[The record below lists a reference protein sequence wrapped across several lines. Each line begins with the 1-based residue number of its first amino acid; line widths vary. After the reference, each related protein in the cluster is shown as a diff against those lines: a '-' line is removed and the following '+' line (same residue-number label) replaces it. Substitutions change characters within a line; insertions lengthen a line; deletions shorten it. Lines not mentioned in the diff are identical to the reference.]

1 MAIIKAA
8 DELKDKYWIRQA
20 FFSPKRFGGAGQQI
34 TKAFTTAEMKYYDT
48 TPGGNKSINPKSQFT
63 RHADPRAPS
72 LAVGSKGMGHYYSE
86 AFDDAAT
93 RISLRFGVPAY
104 NPLSRFLSGYFDRS
118 LAQLVNTGEVRDG
131 LFSTYTL
138 GKVLATIYT
147 LPLQVY
153 FGVSYLFTRIDSVLT
168 GRPYS
173 KYYYMNPTMPLYWTA
188 VNTLVN
194 QVAVN
199 MGLVHGYQANDL
211 VEIDGKT
218 QPETGLSP
226 SEIKTLNAILPD
238 VFKSDSASVI
248 DVKSMASRAQRLQN
262 QYHNVLD
269 EIARDESLDAE
280 GYAAAVQERL
290 RSNSL
295 SAKTTSYGD
304 LNTYLNAYQ
313 ASPLGT
319 EKKNN
324 SVTPVVDGE
333 QKEQLTDEAIRTEEP
348 GLKELLMSELREGS
362 AFVTFEVDYNGS
374 IGESFSNSTKES
386 GLAEQINSAASSMRD
401 TFVNFAGGNVGDGLI
416 GGAAE
421 MAIGAVKGLLAGV
434 AEKIGFGGL
443 ASLGGAGFVDIPEV
457 WDNATADLPSESY
470 TIRLSTPYGNK
481 MSIFTKIIIPMM
493 CLLAGALPRSTG
505 KSSYGPPF
513 LCSLH
518 SQGRNDIKLG
528 IIDSISI
535 ERGTSNIG
543 FSVDGLPTAVDITFT
558 VKNLNNIMHVPI
570 SDSLLDTV
578 TSFSFFDEDTAL
590 SDYLSTISGLDL
602 YSQFYMMPRLELAWA
617 KTAANWDNFTSPS
630 QYAMWTANTLPGQ
643 IVSGLM
649 ASSPSLRGL

>member
-8 DELKDKYWIRQA
+8 NELKDKYWIRQA
-20 FFSPKRFGGAGQQI
+20 FFSPKRFGGAGQQV

-63 RHADPRAPS
+63 RYADPKAPS

-86 AFDDAAT
+86 AYDDAAT

-153 FGVSYLFTRIDSVLT
+153 FGVSYLFTRVDSVLT

-173 KYYYMNPTMPLYWTA
+173 KYYYMDPTMPLYWSA

-211 VEIDGKT
+211 SGTEGDAS
-218 QPETGLSP
+218 PENGLS
-226 SEIKTLNAILPD
+226 SDDVRALNRILPD
-238 VFKSDSASVI
+238 VFKSDTESVI
-248 DVKSMASRAQRLQN
+248 DVKSMSARAQRLQN
-262 QYHNVLD
+262 QYHAVLD

-280 GYAAAVQERL
+280 GYAATVQAKL
-290 RSNSL
+290 RTNSL
-295 SAKTTSYGD
+295 SARTTDYGD
-304 LNTYLNAYQ
+304 LNSYLNAYQ
-313 ASPLGT
+313 ASPMGT
-319 EKKNN
+319 AKENN
-324 SVTPVVDGE
+324 SITPVIDGE
-333 QKEQLTDEAIRTEEP
+333 QQEQLTAEAIRTEEP
-348 GLKELLMSELREGS
+348 GLKDLMLAELREGS

-421 MAIGAVKGLLAGV
+421 AAIGAVKGLLAGV

-505 KSSYGPPF
+505 KSSYGAPF

-528 IIDSISI
+528 IIDTISI

-543 FSVDGLPTAVDITFT
+543 FNVDGLPTAVDITFT
-558 VKNLNNIMHVPI
+558 VKNLNSIMHVPI

-602 YSQFYMMPRLELAWA
+602 YSQFYMAPRIKLAWS
-617 KTAANWDNFTSPS
+617 KTTANWDSFTSPS
-630 QYAMWTANTLPGQ
+630 YFAQWAASTGPGTL
-643 IVSGLM
+643 VSGILE
-649 ASSPSLRGL
+649 SSSNLRGL